1 LAPGEGTEQHR
12 YFTSEMPLNRHLLVT
27 QDFGPDLGGMAKRH
41 VELARRFG
49 DDETVMSV
57 STVASPNAA
66 AFDQH
71 EEYQIFRQPFPFQRA
86 NRFSNQLR
94 WANWLTS
101 RRAPQYD
108 VLHCGNI
115 RPVGYA
121 VRWTNRK
128 LGVPYLL
135 YVNGGDLLRE
145 RRKSQRSSIKR
156 MSARSIFGNASGIV
170 GTSKWVADLSA
181 EVMKEVGVEKPPPVA
196 ALDLGTDPIHF
207 NPSRDTGA
215 LRRRWGVGDA
225 PLIITVARLVP
236 HKGQDMGIRALAAL
250 TRDFPGLR
258 YIMVGEGHDEL
269 RLKSLARELGVADK
283 VGFVGP
289 MRDDELPEAYATSTI
304 YLGASR
310 VDKEINVEGFG
321 ISFLEAGASG
331 VPSIA
336 GDSGGVR
343 SAVRDGETGIVVP
356 PTDAD
361 AIADALRSLLLN
373 TDRRKEMGRAARRA
387 VETHYNWDR
396 VARDTREFTYQVIK
410 RPTP

>member
-1 LAPGEGTEQHR
+1 
-12 YFTSEMPLNRHLLVT
+12 MRHLFVT
-27 QDFGPDLGGMAKRH
+27 QDYGPDLGGMARRH
-41 VELARRFG
+41 VELCRRFG
-49 DDETVMSV
+49 DGDETTMSV
-57 STVASPNAA
+57 STVAAPNAA
-66 AFDQH
+66 TFDEH
-71 EEYQIFRQPFPFQRA
+71 ENYRIYRQPFPFDRA
-86 NRFSNQLR
+86 NRFSNQMR
-94 WANWLTS
+94 WARWLTS
-101 RRAPQYD
+101 SQSPDYD

-121 VRWTNRK
+121 VRWTNRS
-128 LGVPYLL
+128 LGVPYLV

-145 RRKSQRSSIKR
+145 RRKSGRSALKR
-156 MSARSIFGNASGIV
+156 MSARSILGNASGIV
-170 GTSKWVADLSA
+170 ATSKWVAQLAS
-181 EVMKEVGVEKPPPVA
+181 EVMDEVGVQNPPRVA
-196 ALDLGTDPIHF
+196 ALDLGTDPVHF

-225 PLIITVARLVP
+225 PLILTVARLVP
-236 HKGQDMGIRALAAL
+236 HKGQDMGIRALATL
-250 TRDFPGLR
+250 SRDFPNLR
-258 YIMVGEGHDEL
+258 YIMVGEGHDEGRL
-269 RLKSLARELGVADK
+269 RSLARELGVTEK

-310 VDKEINVEGFG
+310 VDREINVEGFG

-331 VPSIA
+331 IPSVA

-361 AIADALRSLLLN
+361 AITEAIRSLLLN
-373 TDRRKEMGRAARRA
+373 PERREQMGRAARHA

-396 VARDTREFTYQVIK
+396 VARDTRDFTYEVVDH
-410 RPTP
+410 

>member
-1 LAPGEGTEQHR
+1 
-12 YFTSEMPLNRHLLVT
+12 MRHLFVT
-27 QDFGPDLGGMAKRH
+27 QDYGPDLGGMARRH
-41 VELARRFG
+41 VELVRRFG
-49 DDETVMSV
+49 DDDETIMSV

-66 AFDQH
+66 AFDEH
-71 EEYQIFRQPFPFQRA
+71 ESYRIYRQPFPFERA

-94 WANWLTS
+94 WANWLKS
-101 RRAPQYD
+101 RRAPPFD

-115 RPVGYA
+115 RPVGYG

-128 LGVPYLL
+128 LGIPYLV

-145 RRKSQRSSIKR
+145 RRKAARSAVKR
-156 MSARSIFGNASGIV
+156 MSARSILGNASGIV
-170 GTSKWVADLSA
+170 ATSRWVAQLAS
-181 EVMKEVGVEKPPPVA
+181 EVMNEVGVEKPPPVA
-196 ALDLGTDPIHF
+196 ALDLGTDPVHF

-225 PLIITVARLVP
+225 PLILTVARLVP
-236 HKGQDMGIRALAAL
+236 HKGQDMGIRALATL
-250 TRDFPGLR
+250 SRDFPNLR

-269 RLKSLARELGVADK
+269 RLRSIARELGVTDK

-310 VDKEINVEGFG
+310 VDEEINVEGFG

-331 VPSIA
+331 IPSVA

-361 AIADALRSLLLN
+361 AITEAIRSLLLN
-373 TDRRKEMGRAARRA
+373 PERRRQMGLAARHA

-396 VARDTREFTYQVIK
+396 VARDTRDFTSDVVK
-410 RPTP
+410 RALNDTKGV

>member
-1 LAPGEGTEQHR
+1 MRNL
-12 YFTSEMPLNRHLLVT
+12 FVT
-27 QDFGPDLGGMAKRH
+27 QDYGPDLGGMARRH
-41 VELARRFG
+41 VELCRRFG
-49 DDETVMSV
+49 DGEETTMSV

-71 EEYQIFRQPFPFQRA
+71 EDYRIYRQPFPFERA

-94 WANWLTS
+94 WARWLTS
-101 RRAPQYD
+101 GRAPAYD
-108 VLHCGNI
+108 VIHCGNI
-115 RPVGYA
+115 RPVGYG
-121 VRWTNRK
+121 VRWANRQ
-128 LGVPYLL
+128 LGIPYLV

-145 RRKSQRSSIKR
+145 CRKSARSSMKR
-156 MSARSIFGNASGIV
+156 MSARSILGNASGIV
-170 GTSKWVADLSA
+170 ATSKWVADLSA
-181 EVMKEVGVEKPPPVA
+181 EVMTEVGVTNPPRIA
-196 ALDLGTDPIHF
+196 ALDLGTDPAHF

-215 LRRRWGVGDA
+215 LRRRWNVGDA
-225 PLIITVARLVP
+225 PLMITVARLVP
-236 HKGQDMGIRALAAL
+236 HKGQDMGIRALASL
-250 TRDFPGLR
+250 SRDFPQLR
-258 YIMVGEGHDEL
+258 YIMVGEGHDEQRL
-269 RLKSLARELGVADK
+269 RGLARELGVADK
-283 VGFVGP
+283 VAFVGP

-331 VPSIA
+331 IPSVA

-361 AIADALRSLLLN
+361 AIADAIRALLVN
-373 TDRRKEMGRAARRA
+373 PERRQEMGRAARHA

-396 VARDTREFTYQVIK
+396 VARDTREFTNEVVGQPSPN
-410 RPTP
+410 RPSR